1 MTALRPRHA
10 RAASP
15 LSAGLRK
22 RSAPSGGTPGA
33 ASGRVVAAVAVAAAA
48 SGGVEVEVEVGVEAV
63 AAPERAAVVVV
74 VVGVMGVAGVVGGGD
89 TRNT

>member
-33 ASGRVVAAVAVAAAA
+33 AIGRVVAAVAAAA
-48 SGGVEVEVEVGVEAV
+48 SGGVEVEVGVEAV

-74 VVGVMGVAGVVGGGD
+74 VVGVMGVAGAVGGGD

>member
-74 VVGVMGVAGVVGGGD
+74 VGVMGVAGAVGGGD